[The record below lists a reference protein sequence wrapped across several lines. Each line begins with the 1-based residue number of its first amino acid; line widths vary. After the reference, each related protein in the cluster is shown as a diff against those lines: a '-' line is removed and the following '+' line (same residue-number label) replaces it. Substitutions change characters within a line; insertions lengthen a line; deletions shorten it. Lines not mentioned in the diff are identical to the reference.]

1 MKQMYTSLVL
11 TVLAATVATGL
22 IAGIQM
28 WPWICIYWVCV
39 TLKNAQDAV
48 HARHTQCPRK

>member
-22 IAGIQM
+22 IAGIPM